1 MCDKLPQ
8 IISIDN
14 TFLLVYAADMKKTAK
29 KKRARRATSGVA
41 PIRFDTSDRKR
52 LGWLQDDLGGLT
64 LAGAVK
70 WAVKDAYDRRKALQK
85 VGRMSQEL
93 RGTMPFEGHGRGS
106 VSQFMGCKCVEC
118 GPADALQSDIRQR
131 VASAVTPEDEP
142 GIREAYNKNME
153 PYRAESKGS
162 DK

>member
-1 MCDKLPQ
+1 
-8 IISIDN
+8 
-14 TFLLVYAADMKKTAK
+14 MKKTAK

-93 RGTMPFEGHGRGS
+93 RRDIGVES
-106 VSQFMGCKCVEC
+106 VGYREFLKPPS
-118 GPADALQSDIRQR
+118 PADTLQSDIRQR
-131 VASAVTPEDEP
+131 VDEHVSNVS
-142 GIREAYNKNME
+142 RDVSRLFSENQ
-153 PYRAESKGS
+153 AESKGS